1 MPAHSKYRDFFPV
14 LVKWMARN
22 GLTAAQIAVELHVSA
37 STLGRWC
44 TEHDDL
50 AASLNDGRDLADAR
64 VEDSLFSSAMA
75 GNVTAQ
81 IFWLKNR
88 RPAKWRDVQRVEHLT
103 VREQIATLLNSDEV
117 EAELQKIIEEA
128 AE

>member
-22 GLTAAQIAVELHVSA
+22 GLTAAQIADELHVSA

>member
-22 GLTAAQIAVELHVSA
+22 GLTAAQIADELHVSA

-44 TEHDDL
+44 TEHDNL
-50 AASLNDGRDLADAR
+50 AASLNDGRDLSDAR

>member
-1 MPAHSKYRDFFPV
+1 MPAHSKYRSFFPV

-22 GLTAAQIAVELHVSA
+22 GLTAAQIADELHVSA

-44 TEHDDL
+44 TEHADL

>member
-1 MPAHSKYRDFFPV
+1 VPAHSKYRSFFPV

-22 GLTAAQIAVELHVSA
+22 GLTAAQIADELHVSA

-44 TEHDDL
+44 VEHADL
-50 AASLNDGRDLADAR
+50 SDSLNDGRDLADAR
-64 VEDSLFSSAMA
+64 VEDSLFGSAIG

-103 VREQIATLLNSDEV
+103 VREQIAKLLSGDEI
-117 EAELQKIIEEA
+117 EEELQKIIEEGT
-128 AE
+128 E